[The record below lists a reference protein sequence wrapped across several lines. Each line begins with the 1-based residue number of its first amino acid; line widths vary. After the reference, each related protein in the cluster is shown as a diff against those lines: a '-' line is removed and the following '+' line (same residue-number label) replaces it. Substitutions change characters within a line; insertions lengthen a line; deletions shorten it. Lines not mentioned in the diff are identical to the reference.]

1 MKKVIVRLRAFWAG
15 LGRLSTL
22 WIVLTNLVP
31 VACVLLFGWKAAVLL
46 ILYWSENLIIGAAY
60 AVRIFSSGM
69 AWGRGGQMLTLFLV
83 PFFIV
88 HYGMFCFVHGIF
100 VMLITTIGGGTTLMP
115 AMSIPELYARVETLT
130 RTEAGFALS
139 LLTIAAFQ
147 TGDLVGW
154 MMRGGP
160 ARTNPMTLVFEPYSR
175 IVVLHLG
182 IMGGTVVIIIL
193 GQPIW
198 ALLALATMKTLVEL
212 GRFGQIAATPETLQ
226 QTEAALQELNE
237 KLGGR
242 R

>member
-1 MKKVIVRLRAFWAG
+1 MTWRFADLRRLVAG
-15 LGRLSTL
+15 LRRWRTV
-22 WIVLTNLVP
+22 WTVLANLVP

-60 AVRIFSSGM
+60 TVRIFSSGM
-69 AWGRGGQMLTLFLV
+69 AWGRGGQVLSLILV

-100 VMLITTIGGGTTLMP
+100 VMLIATIGGGTTLMP

-139 LLTIAAFQ
+139 LLTIAAFH

-154 MMRGGP
+154 LMRGRP
-160 ARTNPMTLVFEPYSR
+160 ARTNPMTLMFEPYSR
-175 IVVLHLG
+175 IVALHLG

-198 ALLALATMKTLVEL
+198 ALLVLAIMKTLVEL

-226 QTEAALQELNE
+226 QTEAAMQELNE

-242 R
+242 K